1 MTRAWTRDREG
12 LWVVMEQDED
22 GTWTASDPGPVEACQ
37 NCGDDVATHVLA
49 LCLDCVESLRGG
61 A

>member
-1 MTRAWTRDREG
+1 MTRDLAWTQDREG
-12 LWVVMEQDED
+12 NWVIVAEI
-22 GTWTASDPGPVEACQ
+22 GPSLGVCE
-37 NCGDDVATHVLA
+37 NCGDDHATHVLA

>member
-1 MTRAWTRDREG
+1 MKAWTRDREG
-12 LWVVMEQDED
+12 HWDLVEE
-22 GTWTASDPGPVEACQ
+22 GPDLGVCE
-37 NCGDDVATHVLA
+37 NCGDDHATHVLA